1 MFVLICNSGD
11 GNQLWS
17 TLKGVFETHSEAHD
31 AMVEYIETHRK
42 DWADEY
48 NADEEV
54 FTVKVLNDEGYL
66 IDGDEWDWCFYE
78 KYLIFD
84 AEDEGKAFAY

>member
-11 GNQLWS
+11 DNQLWS

-31 AMVEYIETHRK
+31 AMVECIEAHK
-42 DWADEY
+42 ADLVEEY
-48 NADEEV
+48 DVGEEC
-54 FTVKVLNDEGYL
+54 FMAKFFENEGCL
-66 IDGDEWDWCFYE
+66 IDGDEYDWYFYE

-84 AEDEGKAFAY
+84 SDNPMTFRY